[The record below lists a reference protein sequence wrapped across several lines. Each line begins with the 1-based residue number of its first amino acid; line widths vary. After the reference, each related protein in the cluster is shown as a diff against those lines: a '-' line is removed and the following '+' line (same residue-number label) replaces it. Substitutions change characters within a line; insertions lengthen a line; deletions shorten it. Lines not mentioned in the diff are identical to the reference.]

1 MKFFLVIYIGT
12 QVAGLMDPSPVTGN
26 ECLLREAKL
35 NRELREMV
43 SLVSAVAAPGRL
55 PKDFQSIRVVCE
67 YRNKC
72 PAITYERKH

>member
-12 QVAGLMDPSPVTGN
+12 QVAGLIDPSPVTRN

-35 NRELREMV
+35 NRELRELV
-43 SLVSAVAAPGRL
+43 SLITAVAAPGRL

-67 YRNKC
+67 YRDKR
-72 PAITYERKH
+72 PVIAYEHQH